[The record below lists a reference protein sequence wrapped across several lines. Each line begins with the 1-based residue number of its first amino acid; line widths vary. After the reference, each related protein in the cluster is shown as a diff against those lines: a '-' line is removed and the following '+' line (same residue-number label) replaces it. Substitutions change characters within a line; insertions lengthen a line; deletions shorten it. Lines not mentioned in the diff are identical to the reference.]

1 MCDKVVN
8 TYHSTIEFVPD
19 CDRAVTA
26 DRDRAAIYVTELLI
40 NVFWDLLVIFL
51 IETKLKKFMA
61 ELILKIVLCCCITL
75 INIKLN
81 ECAMKLF
88 MIIWKH

>member
-26 DRDRAAIYVTELLI
+26 DRDRAAIHVTELLI
-40 NVFWDLLVIFL
+40 NVFWDLLIFL

-81 ECAMKLF
+81 ECGMKLL
-88 MIIWKH
+88 MII